1 MATKYQVATEFSIL
15 DRASAQLKK
24 MSAAGSAVGGAWN
37 RSVAAAQARVDA
49 FGRSVA
55 AAGKMAVGI
64 GIGAAAAGLVAA
76 TKQYADFEGA
86 IRAAGAAYGPAFTNA
101 ADFEDK
107 LKEMSSA
114 TRAVAAAT
122 EFDATQAGRAMET
135 LAKAGVNAS
144 QAVGLLPGVADL
156 ATAAC
161 VNMDDAV
168 ALAIGSLNTMGMMSD
183 DPAKLAANMTR
194 LSDVMTYTANSA
206 YMSIQDVSAAIS
218 AGGSFFKTA
227 SNNLNVMSGSLTALA
242 ANSIK
247 GAEAG
252 VHLRNIMVNLSSP
265 TAAASAALKAMNIQT
280 TDAAGNLLPLPKI
293 IGQMNK
299 AMAGMGD
306 VQRNANLYD
315 IFGKQ
320 NIAAVT
326 ALLNTG
332 EDALNKYAQA
342 AANSMGAVSA
352 AAQAQRGG
360 LMNQFKVLQSAL
372 TELGFKFVEAF
383 KGKGSDAIRQLTEA
397 VSNFD
402 PQPLI
407 NSLITAV
414 DVVSGFVKAA
424 WAMRYVIGSL
434 VGIFVLWR
442 TVTTAAALAI
452 GAYHAGVAVATAV
465 QMAYGIAIKGSS
477 AASAA
482 FTFATTGTKIAVT
495 ALSAVMSA
503 AKFVI
508 MGVNAAFAA
517 NPIGFVL
524 VAVTALVGII
534 LVMTNRWKQ
543 VTLAVDGFFAKISN
557 MQGIGGA
564 ILQFLARPFE
574 IAWKMIRSVFD
585 IFAAFKEGGFINGIK
600 MLGLAI
606 LQFIAAPIQNILKML
621 SFIPGIG
628 KLSAGIDNWFQNT
641 RDSLLGTAHLEK
653 TPAAEKGG
661 AAAAMGIARQQ
672 AAANAMAAQPAT
684 DAASAMAAARKGQ
697 ASQAA
702 MAGGLPRAGDNGAA
716 SAAPTATAAQA
727 NSYSRSESVTTNRLE
742 VGLAD
747 GLEVKNGSAAA
758 PNFTLYTGGR

>member
-1 MATKYQVATEFSIL
+1 MATKYQVSTEFSIL

-55 AAGKMAVGI
+55 AASKLAVGI
-64 GIGAAAAGLVAA
+64 GIGAAVGGIVAA
-76 TKQYADFEGA
+76 TKQYAEFEGA

-107 LKEMSSA
+107 LKEMESSV
-114 TRAVAAAT
+114 RAVAAAT
-122 EFDATQAGRAMET
+122 EFDATQAGKAMET

-168 ALAIGSLNTMGMMSD
+168 ALAVGSLNTMGMMSD

-265 TAAASAALKAMNIQT
+265 TTKAAAALKAMNIQT

-306 VQRNANLYD
+306 AQKNANLYD

-407 NSLITAV
+407 NGLMVVI
-414 DVVSGFVKAA
+414 DVIGGLVKAA
-424 WAMRYVIGSL
+424 WNMRYIIGTL
-434 VGIFVLWR
+434 VGLFVMWR
-442 TVTTAAALAI
+442 TVTTAAAIATT
-452 GAYHAGVAVATAV
+452 AYHAVVATATAA
-465 QMAYGIAIKGSS
+465 QMAYGIVVKGS
-477 AASAA
+477 AAAQAA
-482 FTFATTGTKIAVT
+482 FAFATGKTKIAVV
-495 ALSAVMSA
+495 AFSAVMKVA
-503 AKFVI
+503 QAVQWAF
-508 MGVNAAFAA
+508 NAAMAA
-517 NPIGFVL
+517 NPIGL
-524 VAVTALVGII
+524 VVAAIVALIAII
-534 LVMTNRWKQ
+534 VVMVIKWKEI
-543 VTLAVDGFFAKISN
+543 TSAVDGFFAKIRN
-557 MQGIGGA
+557 MTGVGGA
-564 ILQFLARPFE
+564 ILKFLVTPFE
-574 IAWKMIRSVFD
+574 TAWRMIRSVFD
-585 IFAAFKEGGFINGIK
+585 IFAAFKAGGFLNGLK
-600 MLGLAI
+600 MIGLAI
-606 LQFIAAPIQNILKML
+606 LQWLVAPLQGMLQAL
-621 SFIPGIG
+621 SFLPGIG
-628 KLSAGIDNWFQNT
+628 TLSEKMNNWFDTTRQN
-641 RDSLLGTAHLEK
+641 LLNG
-653 TPAAEKGG
+653 
-661 AAAAMGIARQQ
+661 
-672 AAANAMAAQPAT
+672 
-684 DAASAMAAARKGQ
+684 
-697 ASQAA
+697 
-702 MAGGLPRAGDNGAA
+702 GGLPKTEEDEAAVAG
-716 SAAPTATAAQA
+716 AAPTASAAAA
-727 NSYSRSESVTTNRLE
+727 NSYSREESVTTSRVE

-758 PNFTLYTGGR
+758 PNFTLNTGGR

>member
-76 TKQYADFEGA
+76 TKQYADFEGS
-86 IRAAGAAYGPAFTNA
+86 IRSAGAAFGVAFIK
-101 ADFEDK
+101 ADNFEQK
-107 LKEMSSA
+107 LKEMEAA

-122 EFDATQAGRAMET
+122 EFDATQAGKALET

-156 ATAAC
+156 ATAAG

-168 ALAIGSLNTMGMMSD
+168 ALAIGSLSTLGMKSK
-183 DPAKLAANMTR
+183 DPAQLAANMTR

-206 YMSIQDVSAAIS
+206 YMSLQDVGAAIS
-218 AGGSFFKTA
+218 ATGSFFTTA
-227 SNNLNVMSGSLTALA
+227 NNDLNVFSGSLTALA
-242 ANSIK
+242 DKNIR
-247 GAEAG
+247 GAEAAT
-252 VHLRNIMVNLSSP
+252 HLRNIMVNLSSP
-265 TAAASAALKAMNIQT
+265 TAAAANALKTMNIQT

-306 VQRNANLYD
+306 VQKTALKYA

-320 NIAAVT
+320 NIAAID
-326 ALLNTG
+326 AMLNTG

-397 VSNFD
+397 VSNFN

-424 WAMRYVIGSL
+424 WAMRYVIGSV

-442 TVTTAAALAI
+442 TVTTAAAVGLGLYH
-452 GAYHAGVAVATAV
+452 GALEILRGAHIAYRIVVKHSIAMEKVFAAASGRTKAATIVCSAAMKVATAV
-465 QMAYGIAIKGSS
+465 QW
-477 AASAA
+477 A
-482 FTFATTGTKIAVT
+482 F
-495 ALSAVMSA
+495 
-503 AKFVI
+503 
-508 MGVNAAFAA
+508 NAAMAA
-517 NPIGFVL
+517 NPVGL
-524 VAVTALVGII
+524 VVAAIVALVGII
-534 LVMTNRWKQ
+534 LVMTNHWKQ

-606 LQFIAAPIQNILKML
+606 LQFIAAPIQEILKML

-628 KLSAGIDNWFQNT
+628 KLSAGIDNGFQNT
-641 RDSLLGTAHLEK
+641 RDSLLGTAHLEQ

-702 MAGGLPRAGDNGAA
+702 MAGGLPRAEDNGAA

>member
-76 TKQYADFEGA
+76 TKQYADFEGS
-86 IRAAGAAYGPAFTNA
+86 IRSAGAAFGTAFINA
-101 ADFEDK
+101 DNFEQK
-107 LKEMSSA
+107 LKEMETA

-122 EFDATQAGRAMET
+122 EFDATQAGKALET

-168 ALAIGSLNTMGMMSD
+168 ALAIGSLSTLGMKSK
-183 DPAKLAANMTR
+183 DPAQLAANMTR

-206 YMSIQDVSAAIS
+206 YMSLQDVAAAIS
-218 AGGSFFKTA
+218 ATGSFFTTA
-227 SNNLNVMSGSLTALA
+227 NNDLNVFSGSLTALA
-242 ANSIK
+242 NQNIR
-247 GAEAG
+247 GAEAAT
-252 VHLRNIMVNLSSP
+252 HLRNIMVNLSSP
-265 TAAASAALKAMNIQT
+265 TAAAANALKTMNIQT
-280 TDAAGNLLPLPKI
+280 ADAEGNLLPLPKI

-306 VQRNANLYD
+306 VQKTALKYA

-320 NIAAVT
+320 NIAAID
-326 ALLNTG
+326 AMLNTG
-332 EDALNKYAQA
+332 EDALNNYAQA
-342 AANSMGAVSA
+342 AANSMGAASA
-352 AAQAQRGG
+352 AAGVMRGG

-383 KGKGSDAIRQLTEA
+383 KGKGSDAIKQLTEA

-414 DVVSGFVKAA
+414 DVASGFVKAA
-424 WAMRYVIGSL
+424 WAMRYVIGSI
-434 VGIFVLWR
+434 VGVFVLWR

-452 GAYHAGVAVATAV
+452 GIYHAVVSVATAV
-465 QMAYGIAIKGSS
+465 QMAYGIAIKGSAAATS
-477 AASAA
+477 ALAFASQK
-482 FTFATTGTKIAVT
+482 TKIAVA
-495 ALSAVMSA
+495 ALSAVMKGA
-503 AKFVI
+503 RFVALAL
-508 MGVNAAFAA
+508 NAAFAA
-517 NPIGFVL
+517 NPVGLVIAGIVL
-524 VAVTALVGII
+524 LVGII
-534 LVMTNRWKQ
+534 LVLTNKWKA
-543 VTLAVDGFFAKISN
+543 VTDAVDGFFAKIRN
-557 MQGIGGA
+557 MTGVGGA
-564 ILQFLARPFE
+564 ILKFLVTPFE
-574 IAWKMIRSVFD
+574 TAWRMIRSVFD
-585 IFAAFKEGGFINGIK
+585 IFAAFKAGGFLNGLK
-600 MLGLAI
+600 MIGLAI
-606 LQFIAAPIQNILKML
+606 LQWLVAPLQGMLQAL
-621 SFIPGIG
+621 SFLPGIG
-628 KLSAGIDNWFQNT
+628 TLSEKMNNWFDTTRQN
-641 RDSLLGTAHLEK
+641 LLNG
-653 TPAAEKGG
+653 
-661 AAAAMGIARQQ
+661 
-672 AAANAMAAQPAT
+672 
-684 DAASAMAAARKGQ
+684 
-697 ASQAA
+697 
-702 MAGGLPRAGDNGAA
+702 GGLPKTEEDEAAVAG
-716 SAAPTATAAQA
+716 AAPTASAAAA
-727 NSYSRSESVTTNRLE
+727 NSYSREESVTTNRLE

-758 PNFTLYTGGR
+758 PNFTLNTGGR

>member
-15 DRASAQLKK
+15 DKASAQLKK

-64 GIGAAAAGLVAA
+64 GIGAAAAGIVAA

-114 TRAVAAAT
+114 TRAVAATT

-218 AGGSFFKTA
+218 AGGSFFKSA
-227 SNNLNVMSGSLTALA
+227 SNDLNVMSGSLTALA

-265 TAAASAALKAMNIQT
+265 TAKASAALKAMNIQT

-306 VQRNANLYD
+306 AQKNANLYD

-407 NSLITAV
+407 NGLMVVI
-414 DVVSGFVKAA
+414 DVIGGLVKAA
-424 WAMRYVIGSL
+424 WNMRYIIGTL
-434 VGIFVLWR
+434 VGLFVMWR
-442 TVTTAAALAI
+442 TVTTAAAIATT
-452 GAYHAGVAVATAV
+452 AYHAVVATATAA
-465 QMAYGIAIKGSS
+465 QMAYGIVVKGS
-477 AASAA
+477 AAAQAA
-482 FTFATTGTKIAVT
+482 FAFATGKTKIAVV
-495 ALSAVMSA
+495 AFSAVMKVA
-503 AKFVI
+503 QAVQWAF
-508 MGVNAAFAA
+508 NAAMAA
-517 NPIGFVL
+517 NPIGL
-524 VAVTALVGII
+524 VVAAIVALIAII
-534 LVMTNRWKQ
+534 VVMVIKWKEI
-543 VTLAVDGFFAKISN
+543 TSAVDGFFAKIRN
-557 MQGIGGA
+557 MTGVGGA
-564 ILQFLARPFE
+564 ILKFLVTPFE
-574 IAWKMIRSVFD
+574 TAWRMIRSVFD
-585 IFAAFKEGGFINGIK
+585 IFAAFKAGGFLNGLK
-600 MLGLAI
+600 MIGLAI
-606 LQFIAAPIQNILKML
+606 LQWLVAPLQGMLQAL
-621 SFIPGIG
+621 SFLPGIG
-628 KLSAGIDNWFQNT
+628 TLSEKMNNWFDTTRQN
-641 RDSLLGTAHLEK
+641 LLNG
-653 TPAAEKGG
+653 
-661 AAAAMGIARQQ
+661 
-672 AAANAMAAQPAT
+672 
-684 DAASAMAAARKGQ
+684 
-697 ASQAA
+697 
-702 MAGGLPRAGDNGAA
+702 GGLPKTEEDEAAVAG
-716 SAAPTATAAQA
+716 AAPTASAAAA
-727 NSYSRSESVTTNRLE
+727 NSYSREESVTTSRVE

-758 PNFTLYTGGR
+758 PNFTLNTGGR

>member
-15 DRASAQLKK
+15 DKASAQLKK

-76 TKQYADFEGA
+76 TKQYADFEGS
-86 IRAAGAAYGPAFTNA
+86 IRSAGAAFGVAFIK
-101 ADFEDK
+101 ADNFEQK
-107 LKEMSSA
+107 LKEMEAA

-122 EFDATQAGRAMET
+122 EFDATQAGKALET

-156 ATAAC
+156 ATAAG

-168 ALAIGSLNTMGMMSD
+168 ALAIGSLSTLGMKSK
-183 DPAKLAANMTR
+183 DPAQLAANMTR

-206 YMSIQDVSAAIS
+206 YMSLQDVGAAIS
-218 AGGSFFKTA
+218 ATGSFFTTA
-227 SNNLNVMSGSLTALA
+227 NNDLNVFSGSLTALA
-242 ANSIK
+242 DKNIR
-247 GAEAG
+247 GAEAAT
-252 VHLRNIMVNLSSP
+252 HLRNIMVNLSSP
-265 TAAASAALKAMNIQT
+265 TAAAANALKTMNIQT

-306 VQRNANLYD
+306 VQKTALKYA

-320 NIAAVT
+320 NIAAID
-326 ALLNTG
+326 AMLNTG

-342 AANSMGAVSA
+342 AANSMGAASA
-352 AAQAQRGG
+352 AAGVMRGG

-424 WAMRYVIGSL
+424 WAMRYVIGSI
-434 VGIFVLWR
+434 VGVFVLWR

-452 GAYHAGVAVATAV
+452 GAYHAVVSVATAV

-482 FTFATTGTKIAVT
+482 FTFATTGTKIAVA

-517 NPIGFVL
+517 NPIGFVI
-524 VAVTALVGII
+524 VAVTALVGVI

-585 IFAAFKEGGFINGIK
+585 IFAAFKEGGIINGIK
-600 MLGLAI
+600 MLGLSI

-621 SFIPGIG
+621 SFIPGLG

-672 AAANAMAAQPAT
+672 AAASAALAAGTDNATAA
-684 DAASAMAAARKGQ
+684 MELARQ
-697 ASQAA
+697 QSAA
-702 MAGGLPRAGDNGAA
+702 MAGGLPRAEDGGAS
-716 SAAPTATAAQA
+716 SAAPTATTAQA

>member
-1 MATKYQVATEFSIL
+1 MATKYQVSTEFSIL

-55 AAGKMAVGI
+55 AASKLAVGL

-107 LKEMSSA
+107 LKEMEAA

-227 SNNLNVMSGSLTALA
+227 SNDLNVMSGSLTALA

-265 TAAASAALKAMNIQT
+265 TAAASAALKAMNVQT

-299 AMAGMGD
+299 AMKGMGD
-306 VQRNANLYD
+306 AQKNANLYD

-326 ALLNTG
+326 ALLSTG
-332 EDALNKYAQA
+332 EDALNRYAQA

-352 AAQAQRGG
+352 AAEAQRGG
-360 LMNQFKVLQSAL
+360 PMNQFKVLQSAL

-383 KGKGSDAIRQLTEA
+383 KSKGSDAIRQLTEA

-442 TVTTAAALAI
+442 TVTTAAAVATS
-452 GAYHAGVAVATAV
+452 AYHAVVAVATAV

-482 FTFATTGTKIAVT
+482 FTFATGGMKVAVAALTAVFNIAKIAAAAFSA
-495 ALSAVMSA
+495 ALS
-503 AKFVI
+503 
-508 MGVNAAFAA
+508 A
-517 NPIGFVL
+517 NPIG
-524 VAVTALVGII
+524 VAVLAIAALIGII
-534 LVMTNRWKQ
+534 LVLTNHWKT
-543 VTLAVDGFFAKISN
+543 VTIAVDGFFEKIRN
-557 MQGIGGA
+557 MQGIGG
-564 ILQFLARPFE
+564 ILLNFIITPLE
-574 IAWKMIRSVFD
+574 IIWKKIRSIFD
-585 IFAAFKEGGFINGIK
+585 VFAAFKEGGFINGIK

-606 LQFIAAPIQNILKML
+606 LQFLVAPLQGILNAL
-621 SFIPGIG
+621 SFLPGVG
-628 KLSAGIDNWFQNT
+628 ALSKKMNGWFDST
-641 RDSLLGTAHLEK
+641 RNNLLGITKLEE

-672 AAANAMAAQPAT
+672 AAANAMAAQPAS
-684 DAASAMAAARKGQ
+684 AESAMMAARKSQ

-702 MAGGLPRAGDNGAA
+702 ATGLPRAADNGAA
-716 SAAPTATAAQA
+716 SSAPTATAAQA